1 MRRTAR
7 HILAAGLAAVGL
19 AAGALASGSAA
30 AQSPYGTGNWVGNA
44 RFVGERLEY
53 CEIRVGFQSG
63 KELAVR
69 VDGLFAA
76 TVRIS
81 DPTWRYQAGK
91 GGFNVVLEIEPGY
104 KRAFQADAEIKA
116 DSANSIIIVVG
127 RDTGFRQAFM
137 SGAALKLIDNSPN
150 NRGAKVADLSIE
162 GGGNALRKA
171 MACAAL
177 YAAQ

>member
-1 MRRTAR
+1 MWKAAR
-7 HILAAGLAAVGL
+7 QFRAAGIAVL
-19 AAGALASGSAA
+19 ALACGGATVAA
-30 AQSPYGTGNWVGNA
+30 AQSNYATGNWTGNA
-44 RFVGERLEY
+44 KFAGERLEY
-53 CEIRVGFQSG
+53 CDIRVSFQSG

-69 VDGLFAA
+69 VDGQFAA

-104 KRAFQADAEIKA
+104 KRAFQAEAEIKA
-116 DSANSIIIVVG
+116 DTANSIIIVVG
-127 RDTGFRQAFM
+127 RDTSFRSAFM
-137 SGAALKLIDNSPN
+137 RGEALKLLDNSPN
-150 NRGAKVADLSIE
+150 NRGAKVADLSID
-162 GGGNALRKA
+162 GGANALRKA